1 MGNKLFAEFANPKSH
16 YETKIE
22 ILFTSQKADRRTVTK
37 ELPYLVAYYSMIIN
51 IYNLNHILFIIGR

>member
-1 MGNKLFAEFANPKSH
+1 MGNKLFAEFANTKSH